1 MALNEFVEKYEK
13 HFLIFPILI
22 SNRSPRKH
30 KNGCQKVAILFYPQ
44 PFRKQLSKPIRVD
57 RLLGY
62 NKLIGREFQKAS
74 KSISDLRV
82 SEYGNSKKV
91 PMI

>member
-1 MALNEFVEKYEK
+1 MDIENDYDMALNEFVEKYEK

-30 KNGCQKVAILFYPQ
+30 KNGCQTVAILFYPQ
-44 PFRKQLSKPIRVD
+44 PFRKKLPKPIRED
-57 RLLGY
+57 RLFWY
-62 NKLIGREFQKAS
+62 NKAMGESSKKTS

-82 SEYGNSKKV
+82 
-91 PMI
+91 